1 MRWLPARAAVTWL
14 AIVAAETVHGIARRL
29 WLEPRIGDLPA
40 RQVGVVVGSL
50 LIVAVVVAMARWLAV
65 RTRGQALAV
74 GVAWALAMIAFEV
87 GLGTATGATADRLL
101 SDYDPR
107 RGGFMALGMLVLVL
121 SPWWAARWRGTLR

>member
-1 MRWLPARAAVTWL
+1 MRWLPARAAVTWM

-50 LIVAVVVAMARWLAV
+50 LIIAVAVAMARWLAV

-74 GVAWALAMIAFEV
+74 GVAWAFAMIAFEV
-87 GLGTATGATADRLL
+87 GLGIATGATADRLL

>member
-65 RTRGQALAV
+65 RTRGQAIAV